1 MDLIFI
7 VLYLFDIIICIT
19 LSHIFTRIYAKKKS
33 SQLLLIASRI
43 FLFCNFLL
51 IFTIPYEIV
60 IYKVQDNFHETE
72 IVKNILRINYQII
85 FFFLLFSIV
94 EAIPFITYYKTSG
107 EFTFFSKLFFL
118 IKNYFLQKI
127 LIPLVLMPILLKY
140 LSQELIA
147 LLIFCFMSYGIV
159 YCFFLL
165 GLSIVKIPRN
175 MYIYSNIDYALE
187 YYEFKANKKKEELNK
202 NNKEFIK
209 YFFKCK
215 ETLKYINKIEEYLKN
230 INNEKEEKEKIY
242 ENIANIQ
249 GNLLNEVDNDNNS
262 KIINENNNNNNNNI
276 KEENKENN
284 NIDIEYRKHKSIL
297 NYKKQAIEL
306 YYNIC
311 KLIKK
316 NNIEIVEA
324 ENEEP
329 LKEYV
334 NLTDINAKSKQLDK
348 ENERINIQIN
358 RIYKQ
363 WTFFKELSIDKNK
376 KIDNNLNYNKIGDD
390 DESLKEYSFIQTEEV
405 SEKKIKFFRKYN
417 KHLYLFLMIF
427 FIIIGILIVCSE
439 LSISSLNINL
449 SLLNLVFTKVSN
461 PILIHI
467 LSIIFILFFFVY
479 VSYSFGKFKTHKRQ
493 YILIEG
499 NQTNSLGILLY
510 CLELSTYSF
519 PLSINIIKMIF
530 LKDNA
535 SILLADYGDKI
546 GGQILVIIGPYIP
559 YILIIIIIYY
569 LFVIKGRICKKKS
582 NSFYVKSES
591 RDKYIKEGKQFLME
605 LNKKIAKNLKI
616 IM

>member
-7 VLYLFDIIICIT
+7 VLYSFDFIICII

-33 SQLLLIASRI
+33 SQLVLIASRI

-60 IYKVQDNFHETE
+60 IYKVQDNSQETE
-72 IVKNILRINYQII
+72 IVKNILRVNYKII
-85 FFFLLFSIV
+85 FYFLLLSIV
-94 EAIPFITYYKTSG
+94 EIIPFIIYYKTSG
-107 EFTFFSKLFFL
+107 EFTFFGKLFSI
-118 IKNYFLQKI
+118 IKNYFLQKVIMPAVLVPFLVEYFSSVIVI
-127 LIPLVLMPILLKY
+127 LML
-140 LSQELIA
+140 
-147 LLIFCFMSYGIV
+147 CFMCYGTV

-202 NNKEFIK
+202 NNKEFRK
-209 YFFKCK
+209 YYFKCK

-230 INNEKEEKEKIY
+230 KNNENEEKEKIY
-242 ENIANIQ
+242 ENIENIH
-249 GNLLNEVDNDNNS
+249 GNLINEVDNDNNL
-262 KIINENNNNNNNNI
+262 KIINENNNNNNNI

-284 NIDIEYRKHKSIL
+284 IIDIEYRKHKSIL
-297 NYKKQAIEL
+297 KYKKYAIEL

-316 NNIEIVEA
+316 NNIEIVEE

-329 LKEYV
+329 LKEYA
-334 NLTDINAKSKQLDK
+334 NLTEINAKSKQLDK

-358 RIYKQ
+358 KIYKQ
-363 WTFFKELSIDKNK
+363 WAFFKELSIDKNK
-376 KIDNNLNYNKIGDD
+376 IINNNLNFNKIGDD
-390 DESLKEYSFIQTEEV
+390 DESLKEYNFIQTEEI
-405 SEKKIKFFRKYN
+405 SEKKIQFFRKYN
-417 KHLYLFLMIF
+417 RHLYLFLMIF

-449 SLLNLVFTKVSN
+449 SLLNLVFTNVSN
-461 PILIHI
+461 PLLIHI

-479 VSYSFGKFKTHKRQ
+479 VSYSSGKFKTQRRQ

-535 SILLADYGDKI
+535 SILIADYGDKMGAQIFTEI
-546 GGQILVIIGPYIP
+546 GSFIP
-559 YILIIIIIYY
+559 YILIIVILYY
-569 LFVIKGRICKKKS
+569 LLNIKDRICKKKR
-582 NSFYVKSES
+582 NSFYIKSES

-605 LNKKIAKNLKI
+605 LNKKTANNLKI